1 MLRWRF
7 WIFRKPPR
15 RMKQRSYLSM
25 SNRRRIRRRKKT
37 STGRIYV
44 AIIMLFMIGAMTV
57 QMVNLYNKNQEY
69 KKTEEALQEQL
80 DSAKEKQEQLKEEE
94 EYVGSDEYIEKEA
107 SEKLGLT
114 HDNWIIFKEKEN

>member
-1 MLRWRF
+1 
-7 WIFRKPPR
+7 
-15 RMKQRSYLSM
+15 M
-25 SNRRRIRRRKKT
+25 SNKRRVRKRKKT
-37 STGRIYV
+37 STGKIYV
-44 AIIMLFMIGAMTV
+44 AVIMLFMIGVMTF
-57 QMVNLYNKNQEY
+57 QMVNLYRKNQEY

-80 DSAKEKQEQLKEEE
+80 DSAKEKQEQLKEQE

>member
-1 MLRWRF
+1 
-7 WIFRKPPR
+7 
-15 RMKQRSYLSM
+15 M

-37 STGRIYV
+37 SPGRIYV